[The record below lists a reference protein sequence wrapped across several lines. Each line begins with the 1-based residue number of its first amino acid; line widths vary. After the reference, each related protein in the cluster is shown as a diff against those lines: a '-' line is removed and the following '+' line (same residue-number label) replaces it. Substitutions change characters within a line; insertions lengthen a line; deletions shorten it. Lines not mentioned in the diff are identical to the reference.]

1 MSCRDVW
8 VFYSF
13 TVGADPDLCRVIKSQ
28 AAVCFNW
35 SSDCAGHQNYLFVIS
50 LNKNIMAFFLSLSLS
65 LSHWEVGRND
75 LMDQS
80 SATHQTR
87 LSKCQVHLV
96 TRVMSLVFYVMSVV
110 TRVMSHVFY
119 VMSLM
124 TVIGQWSI
132 YFELMRNTPD
142 CTCLSCGPEQHSPLN
157 EWVNHWQKNSKIY
170 FRRTNIKI
178 ELWQHSVINLLMILI
193 KFERFSDYKNI
204 QFGIWITLFRCSDDL
219 GSGPVLLNIEGDRK
233 CRIWRFENKE
243 KINSLLE

>member
-1 MSCRDVW
+1 MRSIRTIYLLFLSIKISW
-8 VFYSF
+8 PSF
-13 TVGADPDLCRVIKSQ
+13 
-28 AAVCFNW
+28 
-35 SSDCAGHQNYLFVIS
+35 
-50 LNKNIMAFFLSLSLS
+50 SLSLS
-65 LSHWEVGRND
+65 LSDWEVGRND

-96 TRVMSLVFYVMSVV
+96 TRVMSLVFYVMSVVTRVMSRVFYVISVVTRVMSVV

-178 ELWQHSVINLLMILI
+178 ELWQHSVINLSFLMI